1 MDSPLP
7 MRSYHRKRSSRMLK
21 KSKIADN
28 CHARES
34 KNPWFSWI
42 LHARFRGHN
51 SNKEFFSNLLGAAR
65 RLIGTMYVK
74 IFS

>member
-1 MDSPLP
+1 MPA
-7 MRSYHRKRSSRMLK
+7 K
-21 KSKIADN
+21 
-28 CHARES
+28 ARIRG
-34 KNPWFSWI
+34 FLGI